1 MFALIRE
8 WQTQT
13 RWSPERDSWEV
24 RLVNPHGIEVARMSW
39 RAWQQ
44 LSANRPFNSGPNLPN
59 DLLPEDL
66 YLAAVSAR
74 KHRLQWER
82 QPKARLTIVGDA
94 L

>member
-1 MFALIRE
+1 MPYT
-8 WQTQT
+8 TQT
-13 RWSPERDSWEV
+13 RWSQERDDWEV
-24 RLVNPHGIEVARMSW
+24 RLFEVNGIEVARMSW

-74 KHRLQWER
+74 KRRLQWEPR
-82 QPKARLTIVGDA
+82 PKARLRAVDGGP
-94 L
+94 